1 MSRHIASRLV
11 AAALFVAAFAP
22 PPVAAQEEAQPRVVP
37 EQAVP
42 APPPSPAR
50 AEAAAIPRF
59 PAAGPAASPA
69 DQAGQAV
76 LASAEQAR
84 PRSGNRGQAER
95 RAPRA
100 TGGGES
106 SARSG
111 QAERRAPRA
120 TGGGESSARGG
131 QAVRRAPPA
140 TGDDAGA
147 ASGGQAVRR
156 GQPREGSRV
165 ESSSAGG
172 RAVERYS
179 RPRTD
184 QRVTGQAVPRRTP
197 PVGVRAPYYYGRSPW
212 YYSPYGFGWSLGYFY
227 NPYWWGNVYYPPYP
241 PGYGYV
247 SYYDDMGAVRL
258 KVKPREAQ
266 VFVDG
271 YYVGIVDEFDGRFQR
286 LRLDEGPQR
295 IEIRLEGYETLVF
308 DVRVLRGR
316 TINLT
321 GALRPLGLP

>member
-1 MSRHIASRLV
+1 MSRQIASRLAV
-11 AAALFVAAFAP
+11 AALFVAAFAP
-22 PPVAAQEEAQPRVVP
+22 PPAAAQEEVQPRVVP

-42 APPPSPAR
+42 APPPSPLR
-50 AEAAAIPRF
+50 AEAGAVPRV
-59 PAAGPAASPA
+59 PVPDPAASA
-69 DQAGQAV
+69 AAQGAQAG

-84 PRSGNRGQAER
+84 PRGGNR
-95 RAPRA
+95 
-100 TGGGES
+100 
-106 SARSG
+106 G

-140 TGDDAGA
+140 TGGEAGA
-147 ASGGQAVRR
+147 AAGGQAVRR

-165 ESSSAGG
+165 QGSSAGS

-184 QRVTGQAVPRRTP
+184 QRVTGQAVPRRYP
-197 PVGVRAPYYYGRSPW
+197 PVGLRAPYYYGRSPW